1 MNETKWVCERCGKEY
16 DLEKGEGRVILVEEG
31 PLPQD
36 GKLTSLVPYER
47 VCYEC
52 ADELYAIME
61 KCNKDCLN
69 CEVTTIWG
77 LSIKD
82 CLEFQL
88 KFDLI
93 DYQSALSLE
102 AVNLD
107 NIKGLRLRILNSL
120 EDTKG
125 LLRTLNRL

>member
-1 MNETKWVCERCGKEY
+1 MEESKWICGRCGKEY
-16 DLEKGEGRVILVEEG
+16 DLEEGEGWAILVEEE

-36 GKLTSLVPYER
+36 GKLTPLVPYES
-47 VCYEC
+47 VCYKC
-52 ADELYAIME
+52 ADELYAVME

-69 CEVTTIWG
+69 CEVTTTWG

-82 CLEFQL
+82 CLKFQL
-88 KFDLI
+88 KSDHI
-93 DYQSALSLE
+93 DYQSALSVE

-107 NIKGLRLRILNSL
+107 NINGLRLRILNSL

-125 LLRTLNRL
+125 MLRILNGL

>member
-1 MNETKWVCERCGKEY
+1 
-16 DLEKGEGRVILVEEG
+16 LE
-31 PLPQD
+31 
-36 GKLTSLVPYER
+36 PYES
-47 VCYEC
+47 VCYKC

-82 CLEFQL
+82 CLEF
-88 KFDLI
+88 
-93 DYQSALSLE
+93 
-102 AVNLD
+102 
-107 NIKGLRLRILNSL
+107 LNSL

-125 LLRTLNRL
+125 LLRILNGL

>member
-1 MNETKWVCERCGKEY
+1 MEESKWVCERCGKEY
-16 DLEKGEGRVILVEEG
+16 DLEKGEGWVILVEEE

-36 GKLTSLVPYER
+36 GKHTPLVPYES
-47 VCYEC
+47 VCYKC

-69 CEVTTIWG
+69 CEATTIWG
-77 LSIKD
+77 LSIED

-125 LLRTLNRL
+125 LLRILNGL